1 MLGVAVIRVIYRFI
15 QVAFTRYGDKSRRQR
30 RPIVKALGPAAIP
43 NHHPALLEIEPMHCS
58 NDSWT
63 SRGTMRVISRGAYIH
78 AVDIDF
84 VAVTDRYWLPGT
96 RAVGTLTLLVV
107 YGYLVVQLER

>member
-15 QVAFTRYGDKSRRQR
+15 QVAFTRYGDNSRRQR
-30 RPIVKALGPAAIP
+30 RPIVKALGPAAIH
-43 NHHPALLEIEPMHCS
+43 NYHPLLEIEPMHCS

-63 SRGTMRVISRGAYIH
+63 SSGTMRVISRGAYIH
-78 AVDIDF
+78 AVEIDF
-84 VAVTDRYWLPGT
+84 AAVTDRYLLAA
-96 RAVGTLTLLVV
+96 RSVGTLTLLVV